1 MREIKVFA
9 GFSHI
14 LLEVFIALIPLVF
27 LFIIFQI
34 FYLKL
39 STRRLKKIG
48 IGLLLAFA
56 GLSLFLQGV
65 YVGFLP
71 VGQLMGKALAEL
83 SYNWIL
89 IPIGFILGFVATYA
103 EPAVRVLNHE
113 VEKASGGYIPQQL
126 MLYTLSL
133 GVAVSIALA
142 MARILY
148 GISLWY
154 FILPGY
160 MLVLLLT
167 RFSTRTFVAIAFD
180 SGGVATGPMTVTFV
194 SAVALGVASALDGR
208 DPLLDGFGMISLVAL
223 SPILSVLVLGML
235 YGRKEKGNVPKPKN
249 QLRSADDHRQ

>member
-1 MREIKVFA
+1 MSNIQVFA

-14 LLEVFIALIPLVF
+14 LLEVFLALLPLAF
-27 LFIIFQI
+27 LFAIFQI

-39 STRRLKKIG
+39 SKVRLKKIAL
-48 IGLLLAFA
+48 GLLLTFA

-71 VGQLMGKALAEL
+71 VGQVMGQALAEL
-83 SYNWIL
+83 RHNWVL
-89 IPIGFILGFVATYA
+89 IPIGFALGFVATYA
-103 EPAVRVLNHE
+103 EPAVRVLNYE
-113 VEKASGGYIPQQL
+113 VEKASGGYIPQEL

-133 GVAVSIALA
+133 GVAASIALA

-154 FILPGY
+154 IILPGY
-160 MLVLLLT
+160 LLVLGMT
-167 RFSTRTFVAIAFD
+167 RFSTRTFTAIAFD

-194 SAVALGVASALDGR
+194 SAVAVGAASALEGR

-223 SPILSVLVLGML
+223 SPILSVLVLGL
-235 YGRKEKGNVPKPKN
+235 LFGRKEKENVPK
-249 QLRSADDHRQ
+249 S